1 MHRDLPVESPRRR
14 PTACGETIA
23 AIQGV
28 IPVADA
34 DLIIDCRRCGN
45 TFFDVPE
52 DFDVLA
58 EPFGPMTCTQCG
70 LAVTR
75 ADYEAAL
82 VKMVAKTAG
91 ETFKKGE

>member
-1 MHRDLPVESPRRR
+1 VPEGSTSHPKD
-14 PTACGETIA
+14 
-23 AIQGV
+23 V
-28 IPVADA
+28 IPVADE
-34 DLIIDCRRCGN
+34 DLIIDCPRCGN

-58 EPFGPMTCTQCG
+58 EPFGPVTCTQCG
-70 LAVTR
+70 LAMTH